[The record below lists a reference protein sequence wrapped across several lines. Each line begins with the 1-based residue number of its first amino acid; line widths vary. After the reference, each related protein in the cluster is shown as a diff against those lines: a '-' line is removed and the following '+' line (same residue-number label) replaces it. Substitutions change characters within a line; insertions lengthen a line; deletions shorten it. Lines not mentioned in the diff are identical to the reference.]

1 MMLIKSYIHVH
12 LSDPQEEANL
22 TRITELESQLTR
34 ANGLVAHLRKSS
46 DEVKVTGYRGGARTR
61 EVFLEPFFV
70 KSSSWL
76 LHVDSLLLADGKH
89 IPVCK
94 HSKFHAPCLNRFS
107 VKTP

>member
-1 MMLIKSYIHVH
+1 MQYLDIVLQYCKYCTAAPFWFTMMLIKSYMYVHVH

-61 EVFLEPFFV
+61 EVFLEPFF
-70 KSSSWL
+70 L
-76 LHVDSLLLADGKH
+76 
-89 IPVCK
+89 
-94 HSKFHAPCLNRFS
+94 
-107 VKTP
+107 